1 MAARQKFKSLI
12 DNVILRLVAYYV
24 AKDPENIARLRQAD
38 LDMKSGRTYPLED
51 VLDEMRGESLEA
63 PIDLSALSAAMELIE
78 ELKDTSLDD
87 KQASYARRIYRYLRQ
102 QKRPVN
108 YLDLAQGLVDEL
120 QATELDETQ
129 HSLLRRASRY
139 INDAENPAQESVVM
153 TQAELAKIRQTLQEM
168 RNAGNATAYDI
179 EVWVGRIELSLT
191 LVNT

>member
-12 DNVILRLVAYYV
+12 DNVILRLIAYYV

-38 LDMKSGRTYPLED
+38 LDALSGEP
-51 VLDEMRGESLEA
+51 LEA
-63 PIDLSALSAAMELIE
+63 PIDLSALAAAMELIE

-102 QKRPVN
+102 QKRPIN
-108 YLDLAQGLVDEL
+108 YLDLAQGLIDGL
-120 QATELDETQ
+120 HATELDETQ
-129 HSLLRRASRY
+129 RSLLRRASRF

-168 RNAGNATAYDI
+168 RNAGNATTYDI
-179 EVWVGRIELSLT
+179 EVWVSRIELSLT
-191 LVNT
+191 QIDT